1 MRETEIR
8 DRIVTMVATALE
20 VGADRVDVDAEL
32 ASLGL
37 SSIQAFTLT
46 GDLAEWLEQ
55 ELPTTLM
62 WEHPTIRRL
71 AAHLAACG
79 AEVGGS

>member
-1 MRETEIR
+1 MREAEIR
-8 DRIVTMVATALE
+8 TKIVSMVALALAVDTE
-20 VGADRVDVDAEL
+20 AVDVDAEL

-46 GDLAEWLEQ
+46 GDLAEWLDR
-55 ELPTTLM
+55 ELPTTLL

-71 AAHLAACG
+71 AVHLDQSG
-79 AEVGGS
+79 AETGGG